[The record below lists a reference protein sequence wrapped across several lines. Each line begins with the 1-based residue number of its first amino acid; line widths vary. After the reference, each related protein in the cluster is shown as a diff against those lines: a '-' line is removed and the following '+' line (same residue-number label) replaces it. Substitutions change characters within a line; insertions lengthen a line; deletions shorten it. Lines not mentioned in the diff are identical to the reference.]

1 MSRTRLLGVVSG
13 LFVAGVGLAVAEGVA
28 SVIGGPSPVVAVG
41 TWAIDSSPQGLTE
54 WAIRNFRANDK
65 KVLVTGVLCTVVVLG
80 AVAGAIGVR
89 AKRFALGLTA
99 AVGAIGVLAVSTVR
113 GVHDN
118 PVVRVSPALA
128 AFAVSTAGMWWL
140 LNSLPTPVRTAAAAS
155 APPPAPPAAG
165 PLRSSGLL
173 VRERVAP
180 PAPAGESPR
189 STGPVRPAMVI
200 PGGRRAPGMDRRD
213 FVRGAVALG
222 AVGTV
227 GLTAWRWGGSNTDVG
242 PAPSF
247 ALPGP
252 ASPAASVSG
261 ADFGIPGLS
270 PYFTANSDF
279 YRVDTSIVVPQVSA
293 STWQLKITGMVDNP
307 ITIGYADLLRGRLIE
322 RDVTLTCVSNE
333 VGGDLIGNARWLGV
347 AVRDVLR
354 SAGVRPGADAV
365 KSTSIDGWTAGTP
378 LSALTDPSRD
388 AMFAIGMNGAAL
400 PAEHG
405 YPVRMVVPGL
415 YGFVSA
421 TKWVTHLEVTRF
433 ADFEA
438 YWTKRGWSAQ
448 APIKTESRLEL
459 PVRYGQIA
467 TGPTTIA
474 GVAWAQ
480 HRGISKVEVQVD
492 EDPWRTAT
500 LAPWSNPDTWRQWR
514 LDWNAPKGTHN
525 LAVRATDAS
534 GAVQVVQNTSPVPD
548 GATGYDGGPI
558 SIR

>member
-1 MSRTRLLGVVSG
+1 MVRTRMLGVICG
-13 LFVAGVGLAVAEGVA
+13 LLAAAVGLAVAEGLA
-28 SVIGGPSPVVAVG
+28 SIIGGPSPVVAVG
-41 TWAIDSSPQGLTE
+41 TWAIDTSPQTTTE

-65 KVLVTGVLCTVVVLG
+65 KVLVSGVLSTVVLLG
-80 AVAGAIGVR
+80 ALAGAVGVE

-99 AVGAIGVLAVSTVR
+99 ALGAVGVLAVATVR

-118 PVVRVSPALA
+118 PVVRVGPALA
-128 AFAVSTAGMWWL
+128 AAAVSTAGMWWL
-140 LNSLPTPVRTAAAAS
+140 LTSLTRPVATPAAAGAPA
-155 APPPAPPAAG
+155 APPPAAE
-165 PLRSSGLL
+165 PLRASGLL

-180 PAPAGESPR
+180 F
-189 STGPVRPAMVI
+189 
-200 PGGRRAPGMDRRD
+200 APGLHRRD
-213 FVRGAVALG
+213 FVRGAVVLG

-227 GLTAWRWGGSNTDVG
+227 GLTAWRWGGTNPHPG
-242 PAPSF
+242 PAPTFS
-247 ALPGP
+247 LPRP
-252 ASPAASVSG
+252 ASPAATVSG
-261 ADFGIPGLS
+261 ADFGIPGLT

-279 YRVDTSIVVPQVSA
+279 YRVDTSIVVPHVNA
-293 STWQLKITGMVDNP
+293 AKWQLRITGMVDNP

-354 SAGVRPGADAV
+354 AAGVRPGADAV
-365 KSTSIDGWTAGTP
+365 KSTSVDGWTAGTP
-378 LSALTDPSRD
+378 LAALTDPNRD
-388 AMFAIGMNGAAL
+388 AMFAIGMNGAVL

-415 YGFVSA
+415 YGYVSA

-448 APIKTESRLEL
+448 APIKTESRLDL

-467 TGPTTIA
+467 AGPTTIA

-480 HRGISKVEVQVD
+480 HRGIRKVEVQVD
-492 EDPWRTAT
+492 DGPWRTAT
-500 LAPWSNPDTWRQWR
+500 LAAWSNPDTWRQWR
-514 LDWNAPKGTHN
+514 LDWDAPHGTHN
-525 LAVRATDAS
+525 LSVRATDGT
-534 GAVQVVQNTSPVPD
+534 GAVQVVQNATPVPD
-548 GATGYDGGPI
+548 GATGYDGGPV
-558 SIR
+558 SVR